1 MKNLICV
8 VALLMTVGPAFAQ
21 TGELPGP
28 PQTFVLTGDGT
39 CSITSDNLVAHFSS
53 PGVSHGWIAFGARWS
68 ARWETTGCKLP
79 ILVAAT
85 VNVLNSKKEVLLP
98 VAWWVKVPAKRYA
111 PSGAVKGRAR
121 ADKQLDSIKLIKIQ
135 LVTKEQFKA
144 GKLPNPNQP

>member
-1 MKNLICV
+1 
-8 VALLMTVGPAFAQ
+8 
-21 TGELPGP
+21 
-28 PQTFVLTGDGT
+28 
-39 CSITSDNLVAHFSS
+39 
-53 PGVSHGWIAFGARWS
+53 
-68 ARWETTGCKLP
+68 
-79 ILVAAT
+79 

-98 VAWWVKVPAKRYA
+98 VAWWVKVPTKRYA